1 MMDKSLVSNRTH
13 HVPLVIAAGVVA
25 TLVAAPAGAGGLLAY
40 EVGTAEV
47 GLASAGYGA
56 RAQDAST
63 VFTNPAGMTR
73 LEGTQFLAAGQ
84 LFWNNTKFSI
94 DSGTAPLL
102 GNGDGGYAVGSGGWF
117 GGGGGFLS
125 YSVSPDLKLGFAM
138 TGNFG
143 APLIYDDDW
152 VGRYYV
158 QEGTLIGL
166 SFVPAIAY
174 KVSESLSVGASL
186 NAMYGI
192 YKNKVAINNL
202 DPGYEDGQLKLD
214 DNTWGWGGT
223 IGLLYEINPDTR
235 LGLTWTSKV
244 DLDFKSNADFS
255 GFDPGLERLLGSRG
269 VLDSTIKVGIEAPQQ
284 VMGSLFAQVNSSW
297 AVLASIGWQEWSKFG
312 QVQLGIDDT
321 ANPKSLTTDL
331 DFKDTWHFA
340 LGAQYRLSDPWQLNF
355 R

>member
-1 MMDKSLVSNRTH
+1 MLVFE
-13 HVPLVIAAGVVA
+13 PL
-25 TLVAAPAGAGGLLAY
+25 
-40 EVGTAEV
+40 
-47 GLASAGYGA
+47 
-56 RAQDAST
+56 
-63 VFTNPAGMTR
+63 
-73 LEGTQFLAAGQ
+73 
-84 LFWNNTKFSI
+84 
-94 DSGTAPLL
+94 
-102 GNGDGGYAVGSGGWF
+102 
-117 GGGGGFLS
+117 LS

-202 DPGYEDGQLKLD
+202 DPAYGDGQLKLD

-244 DLDFKSNADFS
+244 DLDFKANADFS
-255 GFDPGLERLLGSRG
+255 GLDPGLERLLGSRG

-284 VMGSLFAQVNSSW
+284 VMGSLFAQVNERW
-297 AVLASIGWQEWSKFG
+297 AVLGSIGWQEWSKFG
-312 QVQLGIDDT
+312 QVELGVENT
-321 ANPKSLTTDL
+321 ADPKSLTTDL

-340 LGAQYRLSDPWQLNF
+340 LGAQYRLSEPWQLNF
-355 R
+355 GIAYDTAFQDGSDVSPLMPVNSAWRFGVGAQQQLSKSAFWGVAAEYLYGGSLDTDLQSTPVASGGRGDLNGSYDNLGTIFVAAYYNWQF